1 KIRGFRIELGEIEA
15 QLSACEGVRE
25 AVVVV
30 REDEPG
36 DKRLVAYII
45 ATADL
50 EPDAGYLREQLRL
63 SLAEHMLPSAFVSLE
78 AFPLT
83 ANGKLDRKA

>member
-1 KIRGFRIELGEIEA
+1 ELGEIEA
-15 QLSACEGVRE
+15 RLSACEGVRD

-36 DKRLVAYII
+36 DQRLVAYVIG
-45 ATADL
+45 TAGQ
-50 EPDAGYLREQLRL
+50 EPDATWLREQLRL

-83 ANGKLDRKA
+83 A